1 MLKYENLKKSQN
13 GMPTW
18 DALIPIVMCIALQE
32 DTWSS
37 KSLRLAVADAIS
49 LPENLRSMMYESGNG
64 NVIEDRASWAIST
77 LTIAGL
83 LERPLKAVYKAG
95 ALGHMLY
102 EQHGNSLDESIVK
115 RQPKYKEHWRNINDK
130 KQDNSNGSP
139 IAGAE
144 FSNENAGTP
153 QELMEGAFSKV
164 NSALKDDILNE
175 IMAQDPAFFEK
186 LVVKLLMKMGYGG
199 PLNGK
204 GIVTPLSND
213 EGIDGIIREDKL
225 GFSNIYIQAKRHA
238 LDSTIGRPD
247 VQAFVGAIARREG
260 KGLFITTAKFAKT
273 ARDYAEAN
281 HIVLVGGDDLADL
294 MIEYNLG
301 VSTTHAYEIK
311 KIDSD
316 FFEDDII

>member
-1 MLKYENLKKSQN
+1 MFKYENLRKSQN

-18 DALIPIVMCIALQE
+18 DTLIPVVMHTALQE
-32 DTWSS
+32 DTWSA
-37 KSLRLAVADAIS
+37 KHLRLTVADAIL
-49 LPENLRSMMYESGNG
+49 LPKNLRNMMYESGNG
-64 NVIEDRASWAIST
+64 NIIEDRASWAIST

-83 LERPLKAVYKAG
+83 LERPQRAVYRAS
-95 ALGHMLY
+95 ALGQTLY
-102 EQHGNSLDESIVK
+102 KQHGNSLDESIVK
-115 RQPKYKEHWRNINDK
+115 RQPKFEKHLRNMNEEKQNTSNDASAI
-130 KQDNSNGSP
+130 D
-139 IAGAE
+139 AE
-144 FSNENAGTP
+144 FSSENTNTP
-153 QELMEGAFSKV
+153 QELMESAFSKI
-164 NSALKDDILNE
+164 NSALKGEILNE
-175 IMAQDPAFFEK
+175 IMTQDPVFFEK
-186 LVVKLLMKMGYGG
+186 LVVTLLMKMGYGG
-199 PLNGK
+199 SLNGK

-225 GFSNIYIQAKRHA
+225 GFSNIYIQAKRYA

-281 HIVLVGGDDLADL
+281 HIVLVDGDDLADL

-301 VSTTHAYEIK
+301 LSTTHAYEIK

-316 FFEDDII
+316 FFEDGTI